1 MLCEKYDNRYLAENK
16 IMLYMHYTCT
26 LGMQIFSE
34 FYYKP
39 FQIQK
44 YTYFL
49 SYIKAASY
57 VIKILLRAGQF
68 YKISANVR
76 M

>member
-1 MLCEKYDNRYLAENK
+1 MKNNRYLVENK
-16 IMLYMHYTCT
+16 IMLYMHHTCT

-49 SYIKAASY
+49 PYIKAAF
-57 VIKILLRAGQF
+57 VIKILLHAGTIF
-68 YKISANVR
+68 
-76 M
+76 